1 MNILKYDEKTR
12 EKLIKLYNN
21 AISKYSSENIKLR
34 NQIIDSKATLEIN
47 FNLLYNFKKS
57 SENEIMQI
65 KDLIN
70 NSKKILEKNESIM
83 FKEKKLQIK
92 IFKLKQYLE
101 IMPFQINQKSDNFQ
115 KKNNITRNEIN
126 KKENIIKNLIKD
138 LERTRNNCL
147 FKEARTEVYVIEPTK
162 KNIDKNTELID
173 AKIIL
178 EKVTKKNAEIKKK
191 ANKMKKEL
199 NKMRKELKEIKKR
212 IAKEKGNGQFIKELN
227 YNIQEEE
234 EEKEIEEEENEDSEQ
249 EEDEDEDIDSKSTKK
264 KEKEF
269 IKLREK
275 YHILKNHYEISQ
287 DKINEYK
294 KIYKNI
300 KRNIDKIEVNINKKK
315 EI

>member
-1 MNILKYDEKTR
+1 
-12 EKLIKLYNN
+12 
-21 AISKYSSENIKLR
+21 
-34 NQIIDSKATLEIN
+34 
-47 FNLLYNFKKS
+47 
-57 SENEIMQI
+57 
-65 KDLIN
+65 
-70 NSKKILEKNESIM
+70 
-83 FKEKKLQIK
+83 
-92 IFKLKQYLE
+92 
-101 IMPFQINQKSDNFQ
+101 
-115 KKNNITRNEIN
+115 
-126 KKENIIKNLIKD
+126 
-138 LERTRNNCL
+138 
-147 FKEARTEVYVIEPTK
+147 
-162 KNIDKNTELID
+162 
-173 AKIIL
+173 
-178 EKVTKKNAEIKKK
+178 
-191 ANKMKKEL
+191 MKKEL